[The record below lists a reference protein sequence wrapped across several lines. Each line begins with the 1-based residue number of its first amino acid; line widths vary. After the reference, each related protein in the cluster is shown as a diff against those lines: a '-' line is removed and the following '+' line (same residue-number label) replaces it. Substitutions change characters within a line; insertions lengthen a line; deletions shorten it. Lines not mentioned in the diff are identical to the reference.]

1 MKIVILG
8 AGGHGQ
14 VVADIIRAGVRLA
27 GDRAALAGFL
37 DDRPGLKGTR
47 VADVP
52 VLGTLADVGSVV
64 ADGFV
69 VAIGD
74 NPTRARV
81 MRECRLAGCKL
92 VSVLHPHSSVAHD
105 AEIGEGT
112 MVSAGA
118 ILVTAAHI
126 GEGVILNTGCTVDH
140 HTHVGD
146 FAHIA
151 PGVHIGGEV
160 SIGELTLVGIGAV
173 VLPRCRVGAGCT
185 VGAGAVVTRDV
196 PDGSVVVGAPA
207 RPVPASRKHDD
218 PRPVLVIR

>member
-27 GDRAALAGFL
+27 GDRATLTGFL
-37 DDRPGLKGTR
+37 DDRPDLKGTR
-47 VADVP
+47 IADVP
-52 VLGTLADVGSVV
+52 VLGTLADIGSVA

-81 MRECRLAGCKL
+81 ARECRLAGRTL
-92 VSVLHPHSSVAHD
+92 VSLLHPHSSVAHD
-105 AEIGEGT
+105 VEIGEGT

-126 GEGVILNTGCTVDH
+126 GQGVILNTGCTVDH
-140 HTHVGD
+140 HTEVGD

-160 SIGELTLVGIGAV
+160 SIGQLTLVGIGAV
-173 VLPRCRVGAGCT
+173 VLPRCRIGAGCT

-196 PDGSVVVGAPA
+196 PDGTVVAGVPA
-207 RPVPASRKHDD
+207 RRVPSPRNRGDASL
-218 PRPVLVIR
+218 LVIR

>member
-27 GDRAALAGFL
+27 GDRATLTGFL
-37 DDRPGLKGTR
+37 DDRPDLEGTR
-47 VADVP
+47 IHDVP
-52 VLGTLADVGSVV
+52 VLGTLADIGSVA

-81 MRECRLAGCKL
+81 ARECRLAGRTL

-105 AEIGEGT
+105 VEIGEGT

-126 GEGVILNTGCTVDH
+126 GQGVILNTGCTVDH
-140 HTHVGD
+140 HTDVGD
-146 FAHIA
+146 YAHIA

-160 SIGELTLVGIGAV
+160 SIGQLTLVGIGAV
-173 VLPRCRVGAGCT
+173 VLPRCRIGAGCT

-196 PDGSVVVGAPA
+196 PDGTVVAGVPA
-207 RPVPASRKHDD
+207 RRVPSPQKRDDASR
-218 PRPVLVIR
+218 LVIR

>member
-14 VVADIIRAGVRLA
+14 VVADIIRAGVRFA
-27 GDRAALAGFL
+27 GDSVALTGFL
-37 DDRPGLKGTR
+37 DDRPALAGTR
-47 VADVP
+47 VAGIP
-52 VLGTLADVGSVV
+52 VLGTLADIGSVP

-81 MRECRLAGCKL
+81 VRECRLPGRKL

-105 AEIGEGT
+105 VEIGEGT

-118 ILVTAAHI
+118 ILVTAAQI
-126 GEGVILNTGCTVDH
+126 GQGVILNTGCTVDH
-140 HTHVGD
+140 HTSIGD

-151 PGVHIGGEV
+151 PGVHIGGEAA
-160 SIGELTLVGIGAV
+160 IGAQTLVGIGAV
-173 VLPRCRVGAGCT
+173 VLPRCRIGVGCT

-196 PDGSVVVGAPA
+196 PDGSVVAGIPA
-207 RPVPASRKHDD
+207 RRVPSSRKRDD
-218 PRPVLVIR
+218 ASMLVIR

>member
-14 VVADIIRAGVRLA
+14 VVADIIRAGVRMA
-27 GDRAALAGFL
+27 GDRAALTGFL
-37 DDRPGLKGTR
+37 DDRPDLKGTR
-47 VADVP
+47 IADVP
-52 VLGTLADVGSVV
+52 VLGTLADIGSVA
-64 ADGFV
+64 ADGVV

-81 MRECRLAGCKL
+81 ARECRLAGRTL

-105 AEIGEGT
+105 VEIGEGT

-126 GEGVILNTGCTVDH
+126 GQGVILNTGCTVDH
-140 HTHVGD
+140 HTDVGD

-160 SIGELTLVGIGAV
+160 SIGQLTLVGIGAV
-173 VLPRCRVGAGCT
+173 VLPRCRIGAGCT

-196 PDGSVVVGAPA
+196 PDGTVVAGIPA
-207 RPVPASRKHDD
+207 RRVPSSRKRDDASR
-218 PRPVLVIR
+218 LVIR